1 MDYKINILFILPSLS
16 RAGAE
21 IQTVNLIN
29 SLPASKY
36 KKHLLSFEKNTSIL
50 NLIDQSTVTYHHIMR
65 RSKFDLRLIKEVNR
79 IIFINDIE
87 IINCSMQISL
97 LVGWL
102 STRFLSKMPLI
113 VATIHTTIQR
123 NYKLKIMDWI
133 LHQWLM
139 RSCKKIICVCN
150 NQKNHWERKFPVI
163 KNLTQTIYNG
173 VDVDFFNP
181 ENQRLPALKL
191 KAQLGLPD
199 DAFVLAHI
207 AAFRPEK
214 GHRILLEAFK
224 LVATQNPKAFLVF
237 AGDGI
242 LRPAIAEQVQSMGLK
257 NQVRFL
263 GSVADVRP
271 LLGLADLSVIAST
284 AVETFSIA
292 MLESMSMEVPLVAT
306 DIGGTSEAVIP
317 DITGFLVPPDNVT
330 ALSLAILS
338 AMTDERRLKN
348 FGVHARQNVI
358 DHFSSQVMVD
368 QTNKLFLD
376 LMERY

>member
-1 MDYKINILFILPSLS
+1 
-16 RAGAE
+16 
-21 IQTVNLIN
+21 
-29 SLPASKY
+29 
-36 KKHLLSFEKNTSIL
+36 
-50 NLIDQSTVTYHHIMR
+50 
-65 RSKFDLRLIKEVNR
+65 
-79 IIFINDIE
+79 
-87 IINCSMQISL
+87 
-97 LVGWL
+97 
-102 STRFLSKMPLI
+102 
-113 VATIHTTIQR
+113 
-123 NYKLKIMDWI
+123 
-133 LHQWLM
+133 
-139 RSCKKIICVCN
+139 
-150 NQKNHWERKFPVI
+150 
-163 KNLTQTIYNG
+163 

-317 DITGFLVPPDNVT
+317 DITGFLVPPNNVT

>member
-1 MDYKINILFILPSLS
+1 
-16 RAGAE
+16 
-21 IQTVNLIN
+21 
-29 SLPASKY
+29 
-36 KKHLLSFEKNTSIL
+36 
-50 NLIDQSTVTYHHIMR
+50 
-65 RSKFDLRLIKEVNR
+65 
-79 IIFINDIE
+79 
-87 IINCSMQISL
+87 
-97 LVGWL
+97 
-102 STRFLSKMPLI
+102 
-113 VATIHTTIQR
+113 
-123 NYKLKIMDWI
+123 
-133 LHQWLM
+133 
-139 RSCKKIICVCN
+139 
-150 NQKNHWERKFPVI
+150 
-163 KNLTQTIYNG
+163 
-173 VDVDFFNP
+173 
-181 ENQRLPALKL
+181 
-191 KAQLGLPD
+191 
-199 DAFVLAHI
+199 
-207 AAFRPEK
+207 
-214 GHRILLEAFK
+214 
-224 LVATQNPKAFLVF
+224 VF